1 MTYSDDLKR
10 LHISRIEALENKVE
24 ELEAKL
30 EVYTYQL
37 KQLQN
42 ENR

>member
-1 MTYSDDLKR
+1 MTYTDDLKR
-10 LHISRIEALENKVE
+10 LHQYRIEALESRVE

-30 EVYTYQL
+30 EILTLNQL
-37 KQLQN
+37 EN

>member
-1 MTYSDDLKR
+1 MTYTEDIIR
-10 LHISRIEALENKVE
+10 LYQARIIAMENKIA

-30 EVYTYQL
+30 EINQNQL
-37 KQLQN
+37 EN

>member
-1 MTYSDDLKR
+1 MTYTDDLKR
-10 LHISRIEALENKVE
+10 LHLYRIEALEGKVE

-30 EVYTYQL
+30 EVLTQ
-37 KQLQN
+37 KQLEN

>member
-1 MTYSDDLKR
+1 MTYTEDLKR
-10 LHISRIEALENKVE
+10 LHQYRIEALESRVE

-30 EVYTYQL
+30 EVLTLNQL
-37 KQLQN
+37 EN

>member
-1 MTYSDDLKR
+1 MTYTDDLKR
-10 LHISRIEALENKVE
+10 LHQYRIEALESRVE

-30 EVYTYQL
+30 EVLTN
-37 KQLQN
+37 KQLEN

>member
-1 MTYSDDLKR
+1 MTYTEDLKR
-10 LHISRIEALENKVE
+10 LHQYRIEALESRVE

-30 EVYTYQL
+30 EVLTQ
-37 KQLQN
+37 KQLEN

>member
-1 MTYSDDLKR
+1 MTYTEDLKR
-10 LHISRIEALENKVE
+10 LHQFRIEALESRVE

-30 EVYTYQL
+30 EVLTLNQL
-37 KQLQN
+37 EY